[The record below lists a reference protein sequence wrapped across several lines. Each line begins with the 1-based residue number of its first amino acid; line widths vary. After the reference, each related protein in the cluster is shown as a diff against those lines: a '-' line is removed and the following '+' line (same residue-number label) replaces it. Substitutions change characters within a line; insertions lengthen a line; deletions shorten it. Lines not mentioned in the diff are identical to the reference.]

1 MKKLLSKIFILGLL
15 VSPGWSIVWSQT
27 TADAREIIRQA
38 NENMEGKSS
47 ESIMSMSIIRP
58 GWQRTLEFKNWVK
71 GDEFALTL
79 VTAPAKEK
87 GQTFLK
93 RGNDMWNYLPN
104 IDRLVKLPP
113 SMMSQGWMGSDYT
126 NDDVMNETSLVED
139 FSQTITGEEKLDNS
153 ETWVIELVP
162 HEESNVVWGKVKVWV
177 AKQEKL
183 FLKMEYY
190 DEDSF
195 LVRTEILSD
204 IKTMGGRTIPTK
216 YEIIPADEPDQKTV
230 VIIHDMKFNVNRDD
244 SFFSQQNMKRIR

>member
-1 MKKLLSKIFILGLL
+1 MKKLLNKIFILGLL

-139 FSQTITGEEKLDNS
+139 FNQTITGEEKIDNR

-162 HEESNVVWGKVKVWV
+162 HEESNVVW
-177 AKQEKL
+177 EK
-183 FLKMEYY
+183 
-190 DEDSF
+190 
-195 LVRTEILSD
+195 
-204 IKTMGGRTIPTK
+204 
-216 YEIIPADEPDQKTV
+216 
-230 VIIHDMKFNVNRDD
+230 
-244 SFFSQQNMKRIR
+244 

>member
-1 MKKLLSKIFILGLL
+1 M
-15 VSPGWSIVWSQT
+15 
-27 TADAREIIRQA
+27 
-38 NENMEGKSS
+38 
-47 ESIMSMSIIRP
+47 
-58 GWQRTLEFKNWVK
+58 
-71 GDEFALTL
+71 
-79 VTAPAKEK
+79 
-87 GQTFLK
+87 
-93 RGNDMWNYLPN
+93 
-104 IDRLVKLPP
+104 
-113 SMMSQGWMGSDYT
+113 
-126 NDDVMNETSLVED
+126 
-139 FSQTITGEEKLDNS
+139 
-153 ETWVIELVP
+153 
-162 HEESNVVWGKVKVWV
+162 